1 MKERRTRQLAAV
13 AAIVNAAH
21 DHPSAEEVHRRVR
34 RKLPRVS
41 LGTVYRNLQKLAV
54 QQQIRVVQ
62 LADRASRYDGM
73 LDEHDHFL
81 CECCGAVSDLART
94 RSVARTTWPDL
105 GRAGYAVRS
114 HALTFYGV
122 CPKCRDAANGR
133 RAAATAS

>member
-13 AAIVNAAH
+13 ADVVNAAH

-41 LGTVYRNLQKLAV
+41 LGTVYRNLQKLAA

-62 LADRASRYDGM
+62 LADRATRYDAM
-73 LDEHDHFL
+73 LEEHDHFV
-81 CECCGAVSDLART
+81 CERCGMVTDLLRKHTAR
-94 RSVARTTWPDL
+94 ATWPDL
-105 GRAGYAVRS
+105 GRAGYTVRS

-122 CPKCRDAANGR
+122 CPRCRAAANGE
-133 RAAATAS
+133 RAASAPH